1 MPDFSAVLP
10 RLDPYG
16 KIGVHKIIPQVI
28 MLMILE
34 RQIICKSFALLS
46 QTLSWHIQH
55 RQEED
60 KSAEEEIESS
70 SSLKEI
76 SSSLASVHSSIEDL
90 KDLEDLEGRSSS
102 SFFPSGLDIPTPPV
116 FSSPSHPSR
125 PTTAP
130 GYYNFITIWMGWGG
144 VGWGGVGLGGFH
156 DFSPTQA
163 SIKTSHPQSTIHCG
177 KVWTD
182 HSLPTMF
189 ILVMLTFHKMLELGN
204 IFVLVLQNDG
214 TAFSWVNN
222 MSLSHQHFEIFRSIS
237 RASILTQLLTTQVNI
252 HFLFYIFE
260 HFICLEQL
268 WAGHRSPMI
277 NFVVLFNCL

>member
-1 MPDFSAVLP
+1 MPDFTAVWP

-130 GYYNFITIWMGWGG
+130 GYYNFITIWMVWVG
-144 VGWGGVGLGGFH
+144 VGWGGVGLGWG
-156 DFSPTQA
+156 A
-163 SIKTSHPQSTIHCG
+163 SMIFPLLRPPSRPLTPKAPSIVERFELITHCQQCSFL
-177 KVWTD
+177 WCWR
-182 HSLPTMF
+182 F
-189 ILVMLTFHKMLELGN
+189 I
-204 IFVLVLQNDG
+204 
-214 TAFSWVNN
+214 
-222 MSLSHQHFEIFRSIS
+222 R
-237 RASILTQLLTTQVNI
+237 
-252 HFLFYIFE
+252 
-260 HFICLEQL
+260 C
-268 WAGHRSPMI
+268 
-277 NFVVLFNCL
+277 